1 MRAQPGSQT
10 TGMARQMR
18 TEGSLPKAVYRLG
31 SWVRFRKADRTNS
44 NKTSYLVKKFLRI
57 GLHVIVERH
66 QYILLAKTILPGLDV
81 MSVASRFEH
90 IAVTKRLLETPLNVA
105 LPQQLVS

>member
-18 TEGSLPKAVYRLG
+18 TEGSLPNAVYRLG
-31 SWVRFRKADRTNS
+31 RVRFRKADRTNS

-57 GLHVIVERH
+57 GLHVIEKRY
-66 QYILLAKTILPGLDV
+66 QYILLAETRLPGLDV